1 MRFFATLLLMKH
13 LKRVSAVCLIF
24 LAACAAS
31 PNGGGGSPGGGEAN
45 GSGPSERVFGTI
57 EYYGEPAQVEV
68 PDLVEQGQ
76 PFTVTVMTYGG
87 GCIEKGETKVEVEA
101 LRAEVRPYDYDTSPL
116 NGICNDELR
125 VHKHTATLSF
135 GEAGTAEVVFYGLK
149 EDAGGVTQTSVKRT
163 VVVR

>member
-1 MRFFATLLLMKH
+1 MRYPKLASAAAVLM
-13 LKRVSAVCLIF
+13 

-31 PNGGGGSPGGGEAN
+31 PNSGGGRPGGGEAD

-68 PDLVEQGQ
+68 PGLVEQGQ
-76 PFTVTVMTYGG
+76 PFVVTVVTYGG
-87 GCIEKGETKVEVEA
+87 GCIEKGETKAEVEA
-101 LRAEVRPYDYDTSPL
+101 LRAEVRPYDYDTSPV
-116 NGICNDELR
+116 NPICNDVLR

-135 GEAGTAEVVFYGLK
+135 EEAGTAEVVFYGRK
-149 EDAGGVTQTSVKRT
+149 EDASGVMQTSVTRT